1 MELIETPNPNAK
13 KILTDREVADTEEK
27 LYKIEGIKSK
37 TIAESILDQLQLKD
51 RSPFVEY
58 KVKLDLAN
66 INNSLSQSGY
76 YFSTVE
82 VTVEENNNDNT
93 QNDKSE
99 LLKIE
104 GIKSVFL
111 GPGFITIT
119 KEENI
124 EWESINQDIISIFD
138 KL

>member
-13 KILTDREVADTEEK
+13 KILSDREVADTEEK
-27 LYKIEGIKSK
+27 LY
-37 TIAESILDQLQLKD
+37 
-51 RSPFVEY
+51 
-58 KVKLDLAN
+58 
-66 INNSLSQSGY
+66 
-76 YFSTVE
+76 
-82 VTVEENNNDNT
+82 
-93 QNDKSE
+93 
-99 LLKIE
+99 KIE